1 MAAHTYFAI
10 GDIHGEA
17 DKLAR
22 LHAAILDR
30 IAFEGGPAKIVH
42 LRDYIDRGPNSRSVI
57 ERVMALEARFA
68 GDANIQV
75 VSLRGNHE
83 QMLLDALD
91 AAAELEPDVILLDW
105 NMPIMSGMDF
115 LRAYRSSVVSPLAKV
130 IFCTTENGIGHIKAA
145 IDAGADEYV
154 MKPFDRETLE
164 AKLQIVG
171 CI

>member
-1 MAAHTYFAI
+1 M
-10 GDIHGEA
+10 DQN
-17 DKLAR
+17 
-22 LHAAILDR
+22 
-30 IAFEGGPAKIVH
+30 EGGLAMKSCLIV
-42 LRDYIDRGPNSRSVI
+42 DDSKVI
-57 ERVMALEARFA
+57 RKVARHILETMQFDVAEA
-68 GDANIQV
+68 SDGK
-75 VSLRGNHE
+75 E
-83 QMLLDALD
+83 ALD
-91 AAAELEPDVILLDW
+91 HCAQTAPDVILLDW